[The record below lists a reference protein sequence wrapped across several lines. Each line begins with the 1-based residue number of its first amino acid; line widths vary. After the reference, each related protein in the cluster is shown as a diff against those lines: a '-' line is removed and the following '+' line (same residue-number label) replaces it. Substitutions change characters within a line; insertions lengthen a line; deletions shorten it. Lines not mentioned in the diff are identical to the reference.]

1 MLQELFLLLQKNTL
15 TANIYVIYNEIV
27 TIMEMMYKTDSF
39 FKIYITSLII
49 AAVIISANLL
59 DRINRQWSS

>member
-39 FKIYITSLII
+39 F
-49 AAVIISANLL
+49 
-59 DRINRQWSS
+59 